1 MISSRNSSV
10 IYVSQEIGN
19 DKFSGCS
26 PTVDGKGAG
35 PIKTLKRLE
44 EMINSMRVGD
54 IGTPLTVRFM
64 GDYEMDQSI
73 RFGADTLKP
82 HFGKDFKIA
91 DVTFESFGKRP
102 ARLIGGKLLKG
113 FKKDTFNGAE
123 CISLHIP
130 EVESGDWHFTDL
142 YVNGKHAAL
151 SRYPKMGTLEGVTTE
166 NPDKWELSNGSKWFV
181 AKKEDLENISGVE
194 DAIVSF
200 NHFWI
205 DEHSPVESYDRESG
219 KLVMK
224 YRSRFMLTV
233 DYYKNSTSDLH
244 YYLENVAETFSE
256 PGEWFLDV
264 KKGMLYYIPKEDE
277 SLDSLEIIAPTLKHF
292 AELHGTDE
300 NKISGFRFRNLEF
313 IATKGDYASRSNYAT
328 KSAEETLYAS
338 DIQSCYAAYGA
349 IRFENAEDCA
359 LENCRIICAGVH
371 AVEINKGCDSI
382 RIEGCHIEEAG
393 AGGVKIWGT
402 KADEAEDIRP
412 TGHCVISGNHI
423 TNCSKRYAAGCGVLI
438 CHSAHN
444 EVSNNEISNL
454 EYSGVSVGWV
464 WGYDASST
472 YGNIIK
478 NNHIH
483 HIGQGRLSDMG
494 GIYLLGMQHGTV
506 VSGNVIH
513 DVTSSNYGGM
523 GIYTDEGSSYI
534 TIENNVV
541 FRCKECCYQ
550 HHFGKYNTL
559 RGNVFAFGG
568 KVLLDISRREDHT
581 SLTVEENVFITDG
594 KPIYLL
600 CPQSGNSPSSDLAPS
615 RNLYWDVSGKEPMML
630 QYQVG
635 DIYFK
640 DWKEYY
646 GYDEESINQKPSK
659 EVLKKVEIYE

>member
-142 YVNGKHAAL
+142 FVNGAPAKL
-151 SRYPKMGTLEGVTTE
+151 SRYPKVGTLEAVTTE
-166 NPDKWELSNGSKWFV
+166 NPDKWSLGNGSKWFV

-205 DEHSPVESYDRESG
+205 DEHSPVDSYDRETG
-219 KLVMK
+219 KLTLK

-244 YYLENVAETFSE
+244 YYLENVAETFGDE
-256 PGEWFLDV
+256 GEWYLDV
-264 KKGMLYYIPKEDE
+264 KKGMLYYVPEEGQNIE
-277 SLDSLEIIAPTLKHF
+277 SLEIIAPTQKHF
-292 AELHGTDE
+292 IELCGSEE
-300 NKISGFRFRNLEF
+300 NKVTGFRFRNLDF

-338 DIQSCYAAYGA
+338 DIQSCFAAHGS
-349 IRFENAEDCA
+349 IRLENAEDCA
-359 LENCRIICAGVH
+359 FENCRILCAGVH
-371 AVEINKGCDSI
+371 AVEINKGCEHI
-382 RIEGCHIEEAG
+382 LIENCHIENAG
-393 AGGVKIWGT
+393 AGGIKIWGT
-402 KADEAEDIRP
+402 PAEGDEDIRP
-412 TGHCVISGNHI
+412 TGNCRISGNTI
-423 TNCSKRYAAGCGVLI
+423 TNCGKRYAAGCGVLI

-454 EYSGVSVGWV
+454 EYTGVSVGWV
-464 WGYDASST
+464 WGYAPSST
-472 YGNIIK
+472 YGNLIR

-494 GIYLLGMQHGTV
+494 GIYLLGNQHGTV
-506 VSGNVIH
+506 VSGNIIH

-534 TIENNVV
+534 TVENNIVY
-541 FRCKECCYQ
+541 RCKECCYQ
-550 HHFGKYNTL
+550 HHFGKFNTL
-559 RGNVFAFGG
+559 RGNIFAMAG
-568 KVLLDISRREDHT
+568 KALLDISRREDHT
-581 SLTVEENVFITDG
+581 SLVVEENVFISDG
-594 KPIYLL
+594 VPAYVL
-600 CPQSGNSPSSDLAPS
+600 CPQTGGSPSSDLVAT
-615 RNLYWDVSGKEPMML
+615 RNTYWDISGNEPLML
-630 QYQVG
+630 KYEFG

-640 DWKEYY
+640 DWQSYY
-646 GYDEESINQKPSK
+646 GYDEESVNERPS
-659 EVLKKVEIYE
+659 EETLKKVEIN